1 MLEGKSERMSR
12 RKPSKM
18 RMSTKLMWWRS
29 RFDAFEK
36 WCISP
41 NSAPKAK
48 TSLVLSEFTKKHAT
62 ERGEVILSE
71 LARAILDNL
80 QSKKD
85 RLVYVEFNGGDSTR
99 TLPFK
104 LDLSPV
110 DNSLKIAVDTQ
121 PHLTGITVSRG
132 VREVHLRAGI
142 VGTVQVYE
150 GELTRLELVNCR
162 IAKLRVADNT
172 NVDLRLQHCWIGW
185 LLLGKRSIGH
195 LFIERSTV
203 RSLECP
209 SPDEEN
215 PFTGSVWFPND
226 TFPTRGKL
234 FKGSQPYSSL
244 RAHLE
249 RLQNVPLAN
258 LMRTLELRAE
268 RNKDRGLNR
277 AWNWIYDICANY
289 GYSPGRPLAVAFAF
303 YIVVVVA
310 LALWDGGI
318 LVRPADEYAGWQQSL
333 IKGPIQRALYLPLQS
348 FLSPLGVFPRNL
360 VVAAT
365 VPGKIVLVMQGI
377 VTYLLIGMT
386 ALGIRKR
393 FKLP

>member
-1 MLEGKSERMSR
+1 MQ
-12 RKPSKM
+12 
-18 RMSTKLMWWRS
+18 TKLMCWRS
-29 RFDAFEK
+29 KFDAFEK

-41 NSAPKAK
+41 NSAPNAK

-62 ERGEVILSE
+62 ESGEVILSE
-71 LARAILDNL
+71 LARAILENL

-85 RLVYVEFNGGDSTR
+85 RLVYVELNGGDSTR

-110 DNSLKIAVDTQ
+110 GNSLEIAVDTQ

-132 VREVHLRAGI
+132 VREVHLREGI
-142 VGTVQVYE
+142 IGTVQVNQ

-162 IAKLRVADNT
+162 VAKLRVADKS
-172 NVDLRLQHCWIGW
+172 NVDLRLQDCWIGR
-185 LLLGKRSIGH
+185 LFLGKSSIRH
-195 LFIERSTV
+195 LFIERSIV

-215 PFTGSVWFPND
+215 PFTGSVWFPKD
-226 TFPTRGKL
+226 AFSTRGKL

-277 AWNWIYDICANY
+277 VWNCLYDVCANY
-289 GYSPGRPLAVAFAF
+289 GYSPGRPLAVAVAF
-303 YIVVVVA
+303 YVMTVVA
-310 LALWDGGI
+310 LALWDGGV
-318 LVRPADEYAGWQQSL
+318 LVRPTDRYAGWQHTL
-333 IKGPIQRALYLPLQS
+333 TEGPVQRSLYLPLQS

-360 VVAAT
+360 IVAAT
-365 VPGKIVLVMQGI
+365 VPGKILLLIQGI
-377 VTYLLIGMT
+377 ATYLLIGMT